1 MSDRLT
7 HITTRTGDGG
17 ETGLADGSRVPKT
30 DPRIHALGDVD
41 ELNSQLGVLL
51 INDMPE
57 DIRRLLGQIQN
68 DLFDLGS
75 ELAIPGSSLLQPEHV
90 GRLDDAIA
98 AYNAL
103 LPPLR
108 EFVLPGGSPAAAHC
122 HVARTVCRRAERS
135 LVALDRASI
144 TTDNPRLYLNRLS
157 DLLFILSRCLN
168 KMAGVP
174 DITWTPAIKSS
185 NG

>member
-7 HITTRTGDGG
+7 RITTRTGDGG

-51 INDMPE
+51 TLELPE
-57 DIRRLLGQIQN
+57 DIRRLLSQVQN

-75 ELAIPGSSLLQPEHV
+75 ELAIPGSSLLTPEHV
-90 GRLDDAIA
+90 GRLDTSIP
-98 AYNAL
+98 AYNGL

-108 EFVLPGGSPAAAHC
+108 EFVLPGGSPAAAQC
-122 HVARTVCRRAERS
+122 HIARTVCRRAERS
-135 LVALDRASI
+135 LVALDAASI

-168 KMAGVP
+168 QMAGVA
-174 DITWTPAIKSS
+174 DVCWQPAIKR
-185 NG
+185 

>member
-1 MSDRLT
+1 MTDRLT
-7 HITTRTGDGG
+7 DITTRTGDSG

-51 INDMPE
+51 LNDMPE
-57 DIRRLLGQIQN
+57 DIRRLLSQIQN

-75 ELAIPGSSLLQPEHV
+75 ELAIPGASLLKPEHV
-90 GRLDDAIA
+90 GRLDAAIA
-98 AYNAL
+98 AHNAL
-103 LPPLR
+103 LPPLK

-135 LVALDRASI
+135 LVALDQASI

-168 KMAGVP
+168 TAAGVQ
-174 DITWTPAIKSS
+174 DICWTPGTRPES
-185 NG
+185 G

>member
-1 MSDRLT
+1 MTDRLT

-17 ETGLADGSRVPKT
+17 ETGLADGSRVSKT

-41 ELNSQLGVLL
+41 ELNSQLGVMLTH
-51 INDMPE
+51 DMPE
-57 DIRRLLGQIQN
+57 DIRRLLSQVQN

-75 ELAIPGSSLLQPEHV
+75 ELAIPGSSLLKPEHV
-90 GRLDDAIA
+90 GRLDDAISS
-98 AYNAL
+98 YNAL

-108 EFVLPGGSPAAAHC
+108 EFVLPGGTPAAAHC
-122 HVARTVCRRAERS
+122 HVARTVCRRAERA
-135 LVALDRASI
+135 LVALDHASI

-168 KMAGVP
+168 RMAGVP
-174 DITWTPAIKSS
+174 DVTWQPAVKRQS
-185 NG
+185 

>member
-17 ETGLADGSRVPKT
+17 ETGLADGSRVSKT
-30 DPRIHALGDVD
+30 DPRLHALGDVD

-51 INDMPE
+51 TFELPE
-57 DIRRLLGQIQN
+57 DIRRLLKQIQN

-75 ELAIPGSSLLQPEHV
+75 ELAIPGSNLLKPEHV
-90 GRLDDAIA
+90 GRLDTAIGT
-98 AYNAL
+98 YNAL

-108 EFVLPGGSPAAAHC
+108 EFVLPGGAPVAAHC

-157 DLLFILSRCLN
+157 DLLFVVSRCLN
-168 KMAGVP
+168 HMAGVP
-174 DITWTPAIKSS
+174 DVTWQPAIRRED
-185 NG
+185 

>member
-7 HITTRTGDGG
+7 HITTRTGDSG
-17 ETGLADGSRVPKT
+17 ETGLADGSRVSKT

-51 INDMPE
+51 LQDLPE
-57 DIRRLLGQIQN
+57 DIRRLLSQVQN

-75 ELAIPGSSLLQPEHV
+75 ELAVPGSSLLTPEHLA
-90 GRLDDAIA
+90 RLDNAIP

-103 LPPLR
+103 LPPLA
-108 EFVLPGGSPAAAHC
+108 EFVLPGGNPAAAHC

-135 LVALDRASI
+135 LVALDAAGIVS
-144 TTDNPRLYLNRLS
+144 DNPRLYLNRLS

-168 KMAGVP
+168 RMAGVP
-174 DITWTPAIKSS
+174 DVSWKPAIRKDI
-185 NG
+185 